1 MPEETFDISQ
11 TTYRPWEHKTVDK
24 FTVAELVHWVHWY
37 TKGRTG
43 PVVFD
48 PETVVHNILLWERT
62 RVENL
67 SQNGRQDS
75 TPLAQ

>member
-11 TTYRPWEHKTVDK
+11 TTYRPWEHKTIDK
-24 FTVAELVHWVHWY
+24 LTVAELVHWVHWY
-37 TKGRTG
+37 TKGRKG

-62 RVENL
+62 RVEKL

-75 TPLAQ
+75 TPAA

>member
-1 MPEETFDISQ
+1 MPEDTFDISQ
-11 TTYRPWEHKTVDK
+11 TTHRPWEHKTIEK
-24 FTVAELVHWVHWY
+24 LTLAEVVHWVHWY

-48 PETVVHNILLWERT
+48 PETVVHNILLWERR
-62 RVENL
+62 RVEML

-75 TPLAQ
+75 SPTA

>member
-1 MPEETFDISQ
+1 MDISQ
-11 TTYRPWEHKTVDK
+11 TTHRPWETKTIDK
-24 FTVAELVHWVHWY
+24 LTQAELVHWVNWY

-62 RVENL
+62 RVKNL
-67 SQNGRQDS
+67 SENGRQDS
-75 TPLAQ
+75 TPAAQ

>member
-1 MPEETFDISQ
+1 MDISQ
-11 TTYRPWEHKTVDK
+11 TTHRPWEQKTIDK
-24 FTVAELVHWVHWY
+24 FTVAELVHWVNWY

-67 SQNGRQDS
+67 SQNGRQEPS
-75 TPLAQ
+75 PTA